1 MIIHRRSTI
10 PLLLLLAVS
19 CHERPRNNKSNFL
32 PPDAKMVQTDLT
44 DSLGKVA
51 LAVPARYD
59 TAFSWINHSD
69 CGKPCDVQEYRYQP
83 KLLPIKKESGFFSLG
98 EPKDS
103 VDQLTISH
111 SSDNQYNRVDS
122 AKDPRTLQY
131 AKLQLAQ
138 NPMNPPIIFD
148 TIEKI
153 GDRYFS
159 IIAMERSDTIQH
171 KEVLAITTIK
181 GNKIKFQYDLLTK
194 KSDSITKDFIK
205 NSIDL
210 IRTIQITNGR

>member
-1 MIIHRRSTI
+1 MKMTI
-10 PLLLLLAVS
+10 QIAISL
-19 CHERPRNNKSNFL
+19 FL
-32 PPDAKMVQTDLT
+32 FVACNAPTINEQRTESSMSVQIKLV
-44 DSLGKVA
+44 DSLGQVT
-51 LAVPARYD
+51 LSVPDRYD
-59 TAFSWINHSD
+59 TVLSWVNHSD

-83 KLLPIKKESGFFSLG
+83 KQLPIKKESGFFSLG

-103 VDQLTISH
+103 VDQFTISH

-131 AKLQLAQ
+131 ARLQLAQ

-181 GNKIKFQYDLLTK
+181 GNNIKFQYDLLTK
-194 KSDSITKDFIK
+194 KNDSITKNFIK